1 MIRHK
6 KLFKTYNKSLS
17 LHLISKTDKYLKIL
31 LKDQKIENK
40 IHNKEIKL
48 I

>member
-17 LHLISKTDKYLKIL
+17 MHLISKIDKYLKIL
-31 LKDQKIENK
+31 LNDQKIENK
-40 IHNKEIKL
+40 IHNKQLKL